1 MTTHGAPTVAGP
13 IDPEGSAGNGLD
25 STPSWQKIT
34 PAQRSRLLAILLA
47 VGVINYADR
56 TLLSVLLEPI
66 KAEFG
71 ASDTMLGLLSGV
83 AFSLFYATLGI
94 PVARLSDRVDR
105 PRIIAVMIAIWSA
118 MSILCGLAS
127 SFWLLALARIG
138 VGAGEAGAVPASQG
152 LIADAYPPEER
163 AKALSIYMLS
173 STIGLLI
180 ATVCGP
186 WIAEHYGWRIAFV
199 AISAPGVVIVGI
211 VMRFLVEPRAA
222 IAPSA
227 MEPLASAFRLLWRKP
242 SYRGMVIGVVL
253 YFLLAYGAFVFFPSY
268 LVRTHGMSLTEA
280 GTLFGVSNAV
290 GGLAGTYLAGVLASR
305 LAQDD
310 PRWLLRLPALCLLA
324 CLPVLAVFL
333 TTGSLAALWITL
345 LLASLFTGGALP
357 PIFAALHFVCGS
369 QRRATAVAIMFFF
382 GNLIGLGLGPLLTG
396 AASDILAA
404 GRGDAEG
411 LRIALLV
418 TCGLFVPCALALWR
432 AGNMVA
438 HDKEI

>member
-1 MTTHGAPTVAGP
+1 M
-13 IDPEGSAGNGLD
+13 
-25 STPSWQKIT
+25 
-34 PAQRSRLLAILLA
+34 LAILFA
-47 VGVINYADR
+47 VGVLNYADR

-71 ASDTMLGLLSGV
+71 ASDTMLGLLTGV

-105 PRIIAVMIAIWSA
+105 PRIIAAMIAVWSA

-163 AKALSIYMLS
+163 ARALSIYMLS

-186 WIAEHYGWRIAFV
+186 WIAEHWGWRAAFV
-199 AISAPGVVIVGI
+199 TISAPGLLIVGI
-211 VMRFLVEPRAA
+211 VLRFLVEPRAA
-222 IAPSA
+222 IAPTA
-227 MEPLASAFRLLWRKP
+227 MEPFGSAFRLLWRKP

-280 GTLFGVSNAV
+280 GTLFGVSNAA
-290 GGLAGTYLAGVLASR
+290 GGLVGTYLSGVLASR
-305 LAQDD
+305 FAQED
-310 PRWLLRLPALCLLA
+310 PRWFLRLPSLCLFA

-333 TTGSLAALWITL
+333 MTGSVYILWATL
-345 LLASLFTGGALP
+345 LLATLFTGGALP

-382 GNLIGLGLGPLLTG
+382 ANLIGLGLGPLLTG

-404 GRGDAEG
+404 GRGEGEG
-411 LRIALLV
+411 LRIALL
-418 TCGLFVPCALALWR
+418 TTLMLFLPCALALWR
-432 AGNMVA
+432 AGNRLAM
-438 HDKEI
+438 DTEI